1 MSDTEKSTDELA
13 GSEQPF
19 VQHLMELRDRLL
31 YGVIGLAICMALL
44 AFWPGPSGLIDL
56 IAVPIRA
63 HMPPDAKL
71 IAVGVFSPFFVP
83 IKVLAMAALLLSL
96 PWWMYQVWA
105 FVAPG
110 LYSHEK
116 RFAIPLI
123 VLGSLLAY
131 VGIAFVQF
139 FVLDKM
145 FGFIQQF
152 TPASVAATPDIASYV
167 EAILSLYLAFGL
179 AFQVPIV
186 VVLLVKMNMV
196 TVEKLKEFRGYFI
209 VVAFVIAAVVTP
221 PDVISQLAL
230 AVPMCIL
237 YLHEGVPAAAASASE
252 LITRDA
258 SGRGHARSAQ
268 ARKACQRAQGQVRAH
283 LPRGRHAAPRD
294 RPWAT
299 LCTPLGLHVPYLQGG
314 WHARQSADA
323 APVRPRARA
332 RLDHQARARL
342 ALGPVQMPLL
352 PCRELDGRC
361 QGARSVT
368 TQACTPRVLLKEL

>member
-1 MSDTEKSTDELA
+1 MSEPNKSTDELA

-19 VQHLMELRDRLL
+19 VQHLMELRDRLM
-31 YGVIGLAICMALL
+31 YGMAGLTVCMVLLAI
-44 AFWPGPSGLIDL
+44 WPGPSGLIDL
-56 IAVPIRA
+56 IAIPIRA

-71 IAVGVFSPFFVP
+71 IAVGVFSPFFIP
-83 IKVLAMAALLLSL
+83 LKVLAMAALVMSL
-96 PWWMYQVWA
+96 PWWMYQIWA

-116 RFAIPLI
+116 RFAVPLI
-123 VLGSLLAY
+123 LLGSLLAY

-196 TVEKLKEFRGYFI
+196 TVQQLKEFRGYFI
-209 VVAFVIAAVVTP
+209 VLAFVIAAVVTP

-230 AVPMCIL
+230 AIPMCLL
-237 YLHEGVPAAAASASE
+237 YELGIWGSQWFIKRSAAPAEPSE
-252 LITRDA
+252 DA
-258 SGRGHARSAQ
+258 STS
-268 ARKACQRAQGQVRAH
+268 
-283 LPRGRHAAPRD
+283 
-294 RPWAT
+294 
-299 LCTPLGLHVPYLQGG
+299 
-314 WHARQSADA
+314 
-323 APVRPRARA
+323 
-332 RLDHQARARL
+332 
-342 ALGPVQMPLL
+342 
-352 PCRELDGRC
+352 
-361 QGARSVT
+361 
-368 TQACTPRVLLKEL
+368 

>member
-145 FGFIQQF
+145 FGFIQKF

-186 VVLLVKMNMV
+186 VVLLVKMNLV
-196 TVEKLKEFRGYFI
+196 TVAKLKEFRGYFI

-237 YLHEGVPAAAASASE
+237 YEIGIWGAQWFIKAAAPTETETAEKESAS
-252 LITRDA
+252 
-258 SGRGHARSAQ
+258 
-268 ARKACQRAQGQVRAH
+268 
-283 LPRGRHAAPRD
+283 
-294 RPWAT
+294 
-299 LCTPLGLHVPYLQGG
+299 
-314 WHARQSADA
+314 
-323 APVRPRARA
+323 
-332 RLDHQARARL
+332 
-342 ALGPVQMPLL
+342 
-352 PCRELDGRC
+352 
-361 QGARSVT
+361 
-368 TQACTPRVLLKEL
+368 